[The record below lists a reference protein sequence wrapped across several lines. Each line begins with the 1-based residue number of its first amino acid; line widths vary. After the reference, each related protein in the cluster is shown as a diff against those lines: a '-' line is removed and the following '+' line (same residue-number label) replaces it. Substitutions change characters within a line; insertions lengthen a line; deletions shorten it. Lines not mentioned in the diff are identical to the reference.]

1 MAYEELFTDLLKAE
15 CEEDVTDALSVYGL
29 EKFTEA
35 NWIPYGG
42 FENNFG
48 LIGAQQA
55 DSLGA
60 LVEKIVNSID
70 AVLLRE
76 CLARNLDPRRTLFR
90 RTMNEAAEQF
100 LNIPEG
106 NLGKTFAGAADRAGE
121 KNISIMVTGQKP
133 NEVIP
138 VSP

>member
-1 MAYEELFTDLLKAE
+1 MAYEELFIDLLKAE
-15 CEEDVTDALSVYGL
+15 REEDVTDALSVYGL
-29 EKFTEA
+29 EKFTET

-76 CLARNLDPRRTLFR
+76 CLP
-90 RTMNEAAEQF
+90 
-100 LNIPEG
+100 
-106 NLGKTFAGAADRAGE
+106 
-121 KNISIMVTGQKP
+121 
-133 NEVIP
+133 
-138 VSP
+138 